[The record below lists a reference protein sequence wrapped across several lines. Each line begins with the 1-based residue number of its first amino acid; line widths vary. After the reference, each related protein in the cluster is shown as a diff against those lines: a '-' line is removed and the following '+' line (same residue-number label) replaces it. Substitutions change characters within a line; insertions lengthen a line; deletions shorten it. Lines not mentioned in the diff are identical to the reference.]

1 MFNATGPQSFN
12 ESIITFADLPAKSAG
27 GAFTLSC
34 GKGLRKNNYSVN
46 MKNFNLTTMRFV
58 FDQYT
63 NFLAANPNANQ
74 SAWLIEVFGQEGEN
88 AFPTGSSAYP
98 NRGFDNIRPIIG
110 ATYSDDSVAEAAD
123 QYLQTVRNACA
134 ATSGYGKLRV
144 YQNYA
149 HGDEP
154 LAAMYGYEKGR
165 LQKLQCLKAKYDP
178 NDVFKGYHG
187 IPMPA
192 KGSC

>member
-1 MFNATGPQSFN
+1 M
-12 ESIITFADLPAKSAG
+12 ITFADLPAKSAG

-46 MKNFNLTTMRFV
+46 MKDFNLTTMRFA
-58 FDQYT
+58 FDQYS

-74 SAWLIEVFGQEGEN
+74 SAWLIEVFGQQGEN
-88 AFPTGSSAYP
+88 AIPASSSAYP

-110 ATYSDDSVAEAAD
+110 ATYSDDSVAAAAD
-123 QYLQTVRNACA
+123 NYLQIVRNACA
-134 ATSGYGKLRV
+134 ATSGYGDLHV

-154 LAAMYGYEKGR
+154 LEAMYGYEAER
-165 LQKLQCLKAKYDP
+165 LRKLQCLKAKYDP
-178 NDVFKGYHG
+178 NDVFKGYHDV
-187 IPMPA
+187 PMAA
-192 KGSC
+192 KGTCQGDTI